1 MDPRV
6 DRQIE
11 SRAHTYGDLAH
22 QIGLPASEV
31 LALAER
37 AEEEFDSLAPCVLAE
52 LAARGDHAAFALLAN
67 PDTHLQT
74 AMRMADYLR
83 DRPAWAAQFLPFA
96 VVQRLAEH
104 CEAEDDLDYDVEVHA
119 PFWQHFDRRL
129 PAVADAF
136 ARNAAL
142 AATEDVGRTV
152 LEDPVS
158 APTSVLLDSLEGTP
172 SAIVTAELLNRRTQA
187 DRALLAWRVEHDE
200 SMPRRH
206 AAARALGVMQDL
218 RLIELAEAMFRRDD
232 DFADP
237 ARTLPPADRQRR
249 TALLAYVVSLP
260 GAVTLP
266 LARRWW
272 QEGGFL
278 RSAAGRVLELHAEAS
293 DRNWLEDYVRRTIE
307 RDSGWELIFEVDALV
322 RIADPRSLPVYL
334 SVAERA
340 TYAWARTRALTGI
353 AQHANAEGAQTA
365 LTEALWD
372 CEAEARELG
381 CRHAGQGS
389 PEVALR
395 LAALTTDALEDED
408 VREAAVRATTT

>member
-1 MDPRV
+1 MLFR
-6 DRQIE
+6 
-11 SRAHTYGDLAH
+11 
-22 QIGLPASEV
+22 
-31 LALAER
+31 
-37 AEEEFDSLAPCVLAE
+37 SLAA
-52 LAARGDHAAFALLAN
+52 
-67 PDTHLQT
+67 
-74 AMRMADYLR
+74 
-83 DRPAWAAQFLPFA
+83 
-96 VVQRLAEH
+96 
-104 CEAEDDLDYDVEVHA
+104 DDLDYDVEVHA

-142 AATEDVGRTV
+142 AAAEEVGKTV
-152 LEDPVS
+152 LPDPVAAS
-158 APTSVLLDSLEGTP
+158 TQDLLDSLDTTP
-172 SAIVTAELLNRRTQA
+172 SATVSAELLNRRTQA

-206 AAARALGVMQDL
+206 AAARALGLMQDL
-218 RLIELAEAMFRRDD
+218 RLLELAEAMFRRED

-278 RSAAGRVLELHAEAS
+278 RSAAGRVLEMHADAS
-293 DRNWLEDYVRRTIE
+293 DRDWLEEFVRRTIE
-307 RDSGWELIFEVDALV
+307 RDSGWDLIFEVDALV
-322 RIADPRSLPVYL
+322 HIGDPRSLPVFQ

-340 TYAWARTRALTGI
+340 TYSWARTRALVGL
-353 AQHANAEGAQTA
+353 AQQPLVAAAATT
-365 LTEALWD
+365 LREALWD

-381 CRHAGQGS
+381 CRHAQRSHPDVGR
-389 PEVALR
+389 R
-395 LAALTTDALEDED
+395 LLELATDALEEDD
-408 VREAAVRATTT
+408 VRDAAVSGSVP